1 MANVKLFYCVKMCDE
16 PDCLV
21 QHLAKIYKIENHIKC
36 CFENHLVRDKL
47 FNYVLSN
54 QSTVSEATH
63 MQYLDTKG
71 IIYISSLSSEEPLPG
86 STIINFRLISLS
98 KWYHLFTDVKPYEL
112 DPGAKSF
119 LKAYT
124 NHLIK

>member
-1 MANVKLFYCVKMCDE
+1 MANVKLFYCVKLCDE
-16 PDCLV
+16 PDCFS

-36 CFENHLVRDKL
+36 CFNAHIVRDKL

-54 QSTVSEATH
+54 QATVSEATH
-63 MQYLDTKG
+63 MQYLDAEG
-71 IIYISSLSSEEPLPG
+71 FIRISSLASKEPLPH
-86 STIINFRLISLS
+86 STVINFRLISLS

-124 NHLIK
+124 DHLIK